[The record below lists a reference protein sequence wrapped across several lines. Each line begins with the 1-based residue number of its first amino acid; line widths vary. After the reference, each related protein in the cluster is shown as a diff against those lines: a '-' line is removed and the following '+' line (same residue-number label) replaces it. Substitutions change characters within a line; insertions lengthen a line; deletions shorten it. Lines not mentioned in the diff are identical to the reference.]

1 MFARL
6 SGLALLISS
15 FLAFAAGIAAID
27 SAYKNAP
34 DSDLNLEDQAL
45 DAQIQEEV
53 KKIEKLDSLRRLH
66 SLHLSPQNTKIN
78 VSANGECLEVD
89 AHAENHE
96 MPRIKSAPVDYKIQR
111 MQVCFTGGR
120 LSRIESAFTTVSLRT
135 NETSANKLVHENPAG
150 VSANDIVLS
159 RVMNKSASP
168 PLRVGDL
175 ENSKVNPLR
184 LSFKRDYYLPHLR
197 NTLYNLQLTY
207 DWHRRVEVKK
217 NEKTVQQYINRAEN

>member
-34 DSDLNLEDQAL
+34 DSDLTLEDQAL

-89 AHAENHE
+89 THAENHE

-150 VSANDIVLS
+150 GE
-159 RVMNKSASP
+159 RQ
-168 PLRVGDL
+168 R
-175 ENSKVNPLR
+175 
-184 LSFKRDYYLPHLR
+184 
-197 NTLYNLQLTY
+197 
-207 DWHRRVEVKK
+207 HRFVPGVE
-217 NEKTVQQYINRAEN
+217 